1 MNSLDNVYGK
11 FGNLWDF
18 RFLNHIAK
26 SIVSYKLLCS
36 SVGFPG
42 FGLLYLSKEVDM
54 VGRIIIWLFLVFFFF
69 SLLVGRIWNSKSHNQ
84 TCV

>member
-1 MNSLDNVYGK
+1 MNSLDNVHGK

-54 VGRIIIWLFLVFFFF
+54 VGIIIIRLFLVLFF
-69 SLLVGRIWNSKSHNQ
+69 
-84 TCV
+84 